1 MRLRKSS
8 TLEEGLYVLLAAGFE
23 GVGSTCCLLKG
34 VQKVFIY
41 IYIYRERESIHNAST
56 NINFINT

>member
-1 MRLRKSS
+1 MCCWLQ
-8 TLEEGLYVLLAAGFE
+8 GLKVLALPAAYSRE
-23 GVGSTCCLLKG
+23 YRRCL
-34 VQKVFIY
+34 Y